1 VRYIA
6 VLIILLLNPID
17 TFSCTSAVISGRAT
31 PDGRPILW
39 KHRDSSCPGN
49 AVRHF
54 RGERFS
60 FTGIVNADSTYES
73 QVWIGT
79 NEAGFSIMNTASYNL
94 LSEQEYKGE
103 MDREGLFMAAA
114 LGNCSTVDDFEEMLK
129 NTNGRRGVEAN
140 FGVIDARGG
149 AAYFEAGPLEY
160 MKYDAADPE
169 AAPAG
174 YLIRTNFS
182 FAGDS
187 TSGYGYIRY
196 RTISDLFMR
205 EYFEEGSIST
215 EFIILE
221 ATRCLKHSLLE
232 VDLCHHPLPAESGD
246 RRIIPLNDYIP
257 RSSSVSSMV
266 VQGVKPD
273 EDPALTV
280 MWTILGFPL
289 VTPVFPLINGNPEIP
304 EMLSTYNG
312 ENAPLNANTLRIK
325 EECFPISIGSGYRY
339 MDLAVLLN
347 EKGDGLLQR
356 VLEIDRETIR
366 EAEEKLSGVRS
377 KREDKDSFKF
387 LYRSVETRINLFF
400 EEKSISASDGSGL

>member
-1 VRYIA
+1 MRYIA
-6 VLIILLLNPID
+6 VLFILLLNPID

-54 RGERFS
+54 SGERYS
-60 FTGIVNADSTYES
+60 FTGIVNADSTYSS
-73 QVWIGT
+73 QIWIGT

-94 LSEQEYKGE
+94 LLEQDYKGE
-103 MDREGLFMAAA
+103 MDREGIFMAEA

-129 NTNGRRGVEAN
+129 STNGSRGVEAN
-140 FGVIDARGG
+140 FGVIDAGGG

-160 MKYDAADPE
+160 VKYDATDPE
-169 AAPAG
+169 EAPAG

-187 TSGYGYIRY
+187 TEGYGYIRY
-196 RTISDLFMR
+196 RTISDFFMR
-205 EYFEEGSIST
+205 EYFEEGNISA

-232 VDLCHHPLPAESGD
+232 VDLYDHPLPADSGD
-246 RRIIPLNDYIP
+246 RRMIPLNDYIP

-266 VQGVKPD
+266 VQGVRPGENPD
-273 EDPALTV
+273 MVV
-280 MWTILGFPL
+280 MWTIPGFPL
-289 VTPVFPLINGNPEIP
+289 VIPVFPLLNGISDIP
-304 EMLSTYNG
+304 EMLRTDNG
-312 ENAPLNANTLRIK
+312 EPAPANQSSLVLKKR
-325 EECFPISIGSGYRY
+325 CFPIQAGSGYRY

-347 EKGDGLLQR
+347 EKENGLLQQ
-356 VLEIDRETIR
+356 VLDIDRKTIR
-366 EAEEKLSGVRS
+366 EAEDKLAGLRS
-377 KREDKDSFKF
+377 KREVKDSFKII
-387 LYRSVETRINLFF
+387 YRSVKKRADLFF
-400 EEKSISASDGSGL
+400 RANSELSSEVEDL